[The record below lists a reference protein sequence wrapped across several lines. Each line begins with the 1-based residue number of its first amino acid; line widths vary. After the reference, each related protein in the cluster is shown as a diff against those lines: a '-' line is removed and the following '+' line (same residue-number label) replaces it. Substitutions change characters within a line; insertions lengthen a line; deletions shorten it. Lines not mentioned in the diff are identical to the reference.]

1 MDKVEIKK
9 YLKRNDMKN
18 VAEKLGVSRGV
29 VTDAMRKGKMDNGIV
44 EALRLLAMK
53 RKAQME
59 NIANELFNDAS
70 CLNNN

>member
-9 YLKRNDMKN
+9 YLKRNDMRN

-29 VTDAMRKGKMDNGIV
+29 VTDAMRKGKMNNAIV
-44 EALRLLAMK
+44 ETLRLLAMK
-53 RKAQME
+53 RKEQAE
-59 NIANELFNDAS
+59 KVANELFNDDS